1 MAKGSDVLKRN
12 AKVVAVKDF
21 DGVARGTPGK
31 VIISSGVTWLRYLVE
46 FENGRHV
53 AGLDRKKLAT
63 PDEWE
68 RKKDAPDEAEEA
80 GAGEGAETAA
90 AAEIGEGG
98 IPAHLLERSRR
109 ARERLTGSAT

>member
-12 AKVVAVKDF
+12 AKVVAVKEL

-68 RKKDAPDEAEEA
+68 RKKDLPDEADEA
-80 GAGEGAETAA
+80 ADEGTETAA

-109 ARERLTGSAT
+109 ARERLTGSPT